1 MKIKLVIAM
10 IVFAISMFC
19 GLVIVT
25 NGVLAGRYET
35 LFPYTER
42 DVCTE
47 GETLV
52 LEKETSTTGGSVVV
66 DNNVYDTGFT
76 ANTLFCVNATGDKRD
91 VTNETYLAVEKLKS
105 RIGWWSTIGFFLVTM
120 ILILLFEKPILR
132 RVDKVIGYKPPEE
145 K

>member
-1 MKIKLVIAM
+1 MKIKL
-10 IVFAISMFC
+10 IVAVVVFVVSMFC

-35 LFPYTER
+35 LFPYTEK

-47 GETLV
+47 GEKLV
-52 LEKETSTTGGSVVV
+52 LEKETSTTGGTVVV

-91 VTNETYLAVEKLKS
+91 VTNETYDAVEKLKT

-120 ILILLFEKPILR
+120 ILILVFEKPILR
-132 RVDKVIGYKPPEE
+132 RVDKVIGYKPSEE